1 VQPFGSSS
9 DIYWRLFSYVKPY
22 NAMFAVAVL
31 GMALVASTEPAFAA
45 LMKPM
50 LDGSFVNKDPQT
62 IRLVPLALVGIFIVR
77 GIGSFLL
84 RYFMEWVGRHVIFDM
99 REQIFSQLIHLPTSF
114 YDATTTGHLTAK
126 LIYDVEQVANAAT
139 SAITT
144 IIKDSLTIVG
154 LLAWMLYLNWQLTLF
169 FIVVTP
175 FIGLVIVYISKRFR
189 KISKRIQLSMGDVS
203 QISHQTIEGNQVVKI
218 YAGQDQEI
226 KKFAQANEFNRIQN
240 MKLALTSAV
249 SVPISQLFAA
259 LAIAG
264 ILYFATQESMLE
276 TISVGTFM
284 SIVAASMMLL
294 APMKR
299 LTQVTS
305 SLQRGIAAAQSIFT
319 LLDREREKNTGTK
332 ILANVS
338 GAMQYNSVCFC
349 YPTSKA
355 DVLHNVSL
363 KIAAGETVALVGRSG
378 SGKSTIASL
387 IPRLYDVIQGE
398 IMLDN
403 TPINTLELNNLRHH
417 IAIVSQKIT
426 LFNDTI
432 GHNIAY
438 GTKFDISEKDIIE
451 AATAANAMEFI
462 NEFPDGLNTKV
473 GEKGVLLS
481 GGQRQ
486 RVAIARALLKNAP
499 ILILDEATSA
509 LDSESERHIQI
520 AIERLMKGRTTLVIA
535 HRLSTIE
542 NADNIVVIEAG
553 EIVEQGKHKDLLAK
567 NGYYAALHKMQFGAD
582 AKTIQ

>member
-1 VQPFGSSS
+1 
-9 DIYWRLFSYVKPY
+9 
-22 NAMFAVAVL
+22 MFAVAVF

-50 LDGSFVNKDPQT
+50 LDGSFVDKNPQM
-62 IRLVPLALVGIFIVR
+62 IRFVPLALIGIFIVR
-77 GIGSFLL
+77 GVGSFLL

-99 REQIFSQLIHLPTSF
+99 REQIFAQLIHLPTTF
-114 YDATTTGHLTAK
+114 YDVNTTGHLTSK

-144 IIKDSLTIVG
+144 IIKDSLTIIG

-189 KISKRIQLSMGDVS
+189 KISKRIQTSMGDVS
-203 QISHQTIEGNQVVKI
+203 QISHQTIESNQVVKI
-218 YAGQDQEI
+218 YAGQDQETE
-226 KKFAQANEFNRIQN
+226 KFAQANEYNRRQN

-299 LTQVTS
+299 LTQITS

-332 ILANVS
+332 TLANVS
-338 GAMQYNSVCFC
+338 GAMEYKSVTFR
-349 YPTSKA
+349 YQTSQA

-363 KIAAGETVALVGRSG
+363 KIAPGETVALVGRSG
-378 SGKSTIASL
+378 SGKSTIVSL
-387 IPRLYDVIQGE
+387 IPRLYDIEQGE
-398 IMLDN
+398 LLLDN
-403 TPINTLELNNLRHH
+403 IPINTLELNNLRLH

-438 GTKFDISEKDIIE
+438 GANSNINEKDIIE

-462 NEFPDGLNTKV
+462 NEFPEGLNTKV

-486 RVAIARALLKNAP
+486 RVAIARAILKNAP

-509 LDSESERHIQI
+509 LDSESERYIQI

-553 EIVEQGKHKDLLAK
+553 KIVEQGVHKDLLAK
-567 NGYYAALHKMQFGAD
+567 NGYYAALHKMQFGAH
-582 AKTIQ
+582 ATLSQ